1 MARNQFVDALKLFL
15 DTADP
20 GELEN
25 LALRLKPYRI
35 TSLQLQRPDGG
46 PSARSI
52 PVIVLDDGRK
62 TPEPTPSLQQHIESI
77 TAVSQQIPLPKAA
90 PPNLSIPTLT
100 PPGDSFFDFT
110 SLPWNSTDPSCPT
123 TPGNVELSIEDMIL
137 DDDQIAELTAEFSM
151 PGTPGFHQALQG
163 KHLSQYVGIPITPPY
178 SDFFDPNNTPSTLSN
193 DPYSPSTFLDSPI
206 TTPPSSDAGDF
217 VNTLISSNFSNST
230 GDSTAT
236 PNTKST
242 NVSTP
247 RAQAKTNR
255 RKSNPNRPR
264 RSLTAASITQA
275 ILSSSTNLTNSHV
288 PSPSPS
294 PSPAAAALVFSSC
307 IRKDYLDFLKAN
319 LPEWVR
325 DGLWRSSS
333 PLSNNHHT
341 KTGRSSASSGHGE
354 KPTCF
359 MMMGNSTP
367 TNHRP
372 PSAAYSAHQSSGN
385 LPASGQ
391 SSSSTYGFLEN
402 IYSCVSQLDSRIET
416 DQVRKRVALVL
427 LHSEYLESYQDWKA
441 TRQGL
446 SHSYSAP
453 NTNAAAGNTI
463 NIKGGVGRGDMTLMI
478 DNILEQTTPGW
489 EGLSPKRKL
498 QLRAL
503 FHERKRYGKRWS
515 VFREE
520 IGCAILLVCSGQL
533 GNMVSNT
540 KVTMAA
546 LKGIAHAIRD
556 SAPIMEVLRV
566 LEPLAVALVNND
578 DYMQFRDDSTQ
589 GGGVEEMIRQ
599 FEELQARRG
608 IEAGVGVGAEGC
620 GTDDEDME

>member
-35 TSLQLQRPDGG
+35 TSLQVQRPDGG

-62 TPEPTPSLQQHIESI
+62 TPEPTPSLQRHIESI
-77 TAVSQQIPLPKAA
+77 TAVSQQISLPKAA
-90 PPNLSIPTLT
+90 PPSLSSPALT
-100 PPGDSFFDFT
+100 TPGDSFFDFT
-110 SLPWNSTDPSCPT
+110 SLPWNSMNPACPT
-123 TPGNVELSIEDMIL
+123 SPGNIELSIEDMIL

-151 PGTPGFHQALQG
+151 PGTPGFHQALQD
-163 KHLSQYVGIPITPPY
+163 VGIPITPPY

-217 VNTLISSNFSNST
+217 VNTPINSNFSNPA

-236 PNTKST
+236 SNTKST

-247 RAQAKTNR
+247 RAQAKINR

-288 PSPSPS
+288 PSPSQS

-341 KTGRSSASSGHGE
+341 KAGRE

-372 PSAAYSAHQSSGN
+372 PSAVYSAHNSSGN
-385 LPASGQ
+385 LTPSGPSS

-446 SHSYSAP
+446 SHTYPAP
-453 NTNAAAGNTI
+453 STTGAGNTI

-489 EGLSPKRKL
+489 EDLSPKRKL

-503 FHERKRYGKRWS
+503 FHERKRYGKRWA

-520 IGCAILLVCSGQL
+520 VGCAILLVCSGQL

-578 DYMQFRDDSTQ
+578 AYMQFRDDSGTHGRGQ
-589 GGGVEEMIRQ
+589 GGGGVEQMIRQ

-608 IEAGVGVGAEGC
+608 FDAGVGVGAEGC
-620 GTDDEDME
+620 GTDDDEDME